1 MEFNEGV
8 PGDWKVPRYD
18 SDWLAERVHKMVKTV
33 TEDIGQAEQAI
44 QGLWNTLTED
54 EEPDEF

>member
-1 MEFNEGV
+1 MEQNSFVSISLVNSRLIG
-8 PGDWKVPRYD
+8 
-18 SDWLAERVHKMVKTV
+18 SIRVHKMVKTV